1 MLQIGMIVKI
11 LPDAEYSGKFT
22 GYIGKVKNYFSQ
34 NKKVGV
40 ELFQQ
45 TNDASSKGLFWF
57 SESKVVAAG
66 SLPDAMMEYI
76 KADLNAT
83 FGVANHIR
91 RSRQT
96 GLPQIKK
103 VIYSGPKT
111 IILWADNTKTIVSC
125 GETDSY
131 EAFRDLVNSTEDRLI
146 VFYNFTEEMER
157 LKGIAKGLNRPVS
170 VLSGEEKNLDA
181 YRYQHNSITFIQYQA
196 GAMGGNFQLANKI
209 IYFSL
214 PQGSE
219 LWEQSQKRI
228 HRLGQERPCFYY
240 LMICPGTVEEDI
252 LSTLEMRKDYTDELF
267 RKYEQ
272 AATAPQS
279 P

>member
-1 MLQIGMIVKI
+1 MIGDTS
-11 LPDAEYSGKFT
+11 LTRRLYAR
-22 GYIGKVKNYFSQ
+22 Q
-34 NKKVGV
+34 
-40 ELFQQ
+40 LC
-45 TNDASSKGLFWF
+45 GLYNP
-57 SESKVVAAG
+57 A
-66 SLPDAMMEYI
+66 
-76 KADLNAT
+76 
-83 FGVANHIR
+83 R
-91 RSRQT
+91 
-96 GLPQIKK
+96 
-103 VIYSGPKT
+103 
-111 IILWADNTKTIVSC
+111 
-125 GETDSY
+125 Y
-131 EAFRDLVNSTEDRLI
+131 EAFRDLANSTEDRLI

>member
-1 MLQIGMIVKI
+1 MIGDTS
-11 LPDAEYSGKFT
+11 LTRRLYAR
-22 GYIGKVKNYFSQ
+22 Q
-34 NKKVGV
+34 
-40 ELFQQ
+40 LC
-45 TNDASSKGLFWF
+45 GLYNP
-57 SESKVVAAG
+57 A
-66 SLPDAMMEYI
+66 
-76 KADLNAT
+76 
-83 FGVANHIR
+83 R
-91 RSRQT
+91 
-96 GLPQIKK
+96 
-103 VIYSGPKT
+103 
-111 IILWADNTKTIVSC
+111 
-125 GETDSY
+125 Y

-214 PQGSE
+214 PKVRNCG
-219 LWEQSQKRI
+219 EQSQKRI

-252 LSTLEMRKDYTDELF
+252 LSNLEMRKDYTDELF

-279 P
+279 PLNQRFRRMFLVALLMGLAMGFVFGRCSAVNRQGPGCPH

>member
-1 MLQIGMIVKI
+1 
-11 LPDAEYSGKFT
+11 
-22 GYIGKVKNYFSQ
+22 
-34 NKKVGV
+34 
-40 ELFQQ
+40 
-45 TNDASSKGLFWF
+45 
-57 SESKVVAAG
+57 
-66 SLPDAMMEYI
+66 
-76 KADLNAT
+76 
-83 FGVANHIR
+83 
-91 RSRQT
+91 
-96 GLPQIKK
+96 
-103 VIYSGPKT
+103 
-111 IILWADNTKTIVSC
+111 
-125 GETDSY
+125 
-131 EAFRDLVNSTEDRLI
+131 
-146 VFYNFTEEMER
+146 MER
-157 LKGIAKGLNRPVS
+157 LKGITKGLNRPVS

>member
-1 MLQIGMIVKI
+1 M
-11 LPDAEYSGKFT
+11 
-22 GYIGKVKNYFSQ
+22 KNYFSQ

-111 IILWADNTKTIVSC
+111 IILGADNTKTIVSC
-125 GETDSY
+125 G
-131 EAFRDLVNSTEDRLI
+131 
-146 VFYNFTEEMER
+146 
-157 LKGIAKGLNRPVS
+157 G
-170 VLSGEEKNLDA
+170 SGFL
-181 YRYQHNSITFIQYQA
+181 
-196 GAMGGNFQLANKI
+196 
-209 IYFSL
+209 
-214 PQGSE
+214 
-219 LWEQSQKRI
+219 
-228 HRLGQERPCFYY
+228 
-240 LMICPGTVEEDI
+240 
-252 LSTLEMRKDYTDELF
+252 
-267 RKYEQ
+267 
-272 AATAPQS
+272 
-279 P
+279 

>member
-1 MLQIGMIVKI
+1 MDNTRDELLDLIRNATNIDMICFFAI
-11 LPDAEYSGKFT
+11 IY
-22 GYIGKVKNYFSQ
+22 
-34 NKKVGV
+34 
-40 ELFQQ
+40 
-45 TNDASSKGLFWF
+45 
-57 SESKVVAAG
+57 VVA
-66 SLPDAMMEYI
+66 PD
-76 KADLNAT
+76 
-83 FGVANHIR
+83 
-91 RSRQT
+91 S
-96 GLPQIKK
+96 P
-103 VIYSGPKT
+103 P
-111 IILWADNTKTIVSC
+111 
-125 GETDSY
+125 Y